1 MEELV
6 VLAQNGDIQAREQ
19 VILQMENTIKHIIYK
34 NIATIHREQYDDD
47 LLQIGRI
54 KVNQMIDKFDIKQ
67 GNTFKSFVY
76 MYILGEIKHFLR
88 DFAYSYRFQRKYK
101 DIINQLY
108 KEELTREEI
117 CRKLNVTEKQID
129 EATLLMTTMAFDKNI
144 TLEDNNE
151 SCLSDIIKSEIN
163 IEDEYIGEEY
173 VNGFLE
179 TLTMLQKFIVKGL
192 LSGYEQKEV
201 AYILDLSTYKIC
213 REVAKIRKK
222 YELYKEVVDNI

>member
-1 MEELV
+1 
-6 VLAQNGDIQAREQ
+6 
-19 VILQMENTIKHIIYK
+19 
-34 NIATIHREQYDDD
+34 
-47 LLQIGRI
+47 
-54 KVNQMIDKFDIKQ
+54 
-67 GNTFKSFVY
+67 
-76 MYILGEIKHFLR
+76 
-88 DFAYSYRFQRKYK
+88 
-101 DIINQLY
+101 
-108 KEELTREEI
+108 
-117 CRKLNVTEKQID
+117 
-129 EATLLMTTMAFDKNI
+129 MTTMAFDKNI

-222 YELYKEVVDNI
+222 YELYREVVDKL